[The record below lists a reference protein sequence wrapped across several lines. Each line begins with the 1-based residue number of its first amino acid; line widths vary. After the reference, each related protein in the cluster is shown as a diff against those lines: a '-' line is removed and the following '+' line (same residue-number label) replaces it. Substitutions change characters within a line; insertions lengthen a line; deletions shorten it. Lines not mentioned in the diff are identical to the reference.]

1 MYENV
6 IDELKMEIKQQFKK
20 RQEVKGELEMESK
33 KKESKESKFNSTLM
47 SSQKIKFDLTDAFK
61 EWI

>member
-1 MYENV
+1 
-6 IDELKMEIKQQFKK
+6 
-20 RQEVKGELEMESK
+20 MESK

-61 EWI
+61 EWIWSAGFKGA